1 MKAPAMPDAFSPR
14 KKNIAR
20 HFATADDYDQ
30 HAKIQQQV
38 CHDLLNNIV
47 YTQQKSVLEIGAGTG
62 QMTRLLAANIKSQH
76 WVINELCAER
86 TAILQSILP
95 TANILIGDAESIQL
109 SVDSNLLDSSLIV
122 SANAVQWFDNPL
134 NLIKQSA
141 RYLQAGGQ
149 LLFNTFTPD
158 NFLQIKQLTGQGLHY
173 PTISEWQ
180 SELKEAGFEKIEL
193 STQRF
198 DVSFTTPYAVLK
210 HMKLTGVSTNR
221 TQEQSSNRQPF
232 IWNKSSLKQFEQDYW
247 QQFSALDQ
255 EGQSCV
261 NLTYDV
267 LLVSAFKAEI
277 HER

>member
-38 CHDLLNNIV
+38 CHDLLNNIGH
-47 YTQQKSVLEIGAGTG
+47 TQQESVLEIGAGTG
-62 QMTRLLAANIKSQH
+62 QMTRLLAANIQSQH
-76 WVINELCAER
+76 WMINELCAER
-86 TAILQSILP
+86 TTILQSILP
-95 TANILIGDAESIQL
+95 TANILIGDAETVQL
-109 SVDSNLLDSSLIV
+109 SVDSNLIKPNLIKHSLIV

-134 NLIKQSA
+134 SLIKQSA
-141 RYLQAGGQ
+141 KCLQVGGQ

-193 STQRF
+193 STQCF
-198 DVSFTTPYAVLK
+198 EVPFANPYAVLK
-210 HMKLTGVSTNR
+210 HMKLTGVSTNQ
-221 TQEQSSNRQPF
+221 TQAPSSNRQPF
-232 IWNKSSLKQFEQDYW
+232 IWTKSRLKQFEQDYW
-247 QQFSALDQ
+247 RQFSELDKN
-255 EGQSCV
+255 GQPYV

-267 LLVSAFKAEI
+267 LMVSAFKA
-277 HER
+277 